1 MHINVGTTFP
11 SYTELEKICRSSKLS
26 PLKTKKFLASNPTI
40 TLVAID
46 PHMAIIQVQI
56 GEKIH
61 HRRYF
66 ARMWHWNQ
74 CINIK

>member
-1 MHINVGTTFP
+1 MHIDVGTTFP
-11 SYTELEKICRSSKLS
+11 SCTKLLKKCISSKLY
-26 PLKTKKFLASNPTI
+26 PLKTEKLLASNPTI

-61 HRRYF
+61 R
-66 ARMWHWNQ
+66 
-74 CINIK
+74 